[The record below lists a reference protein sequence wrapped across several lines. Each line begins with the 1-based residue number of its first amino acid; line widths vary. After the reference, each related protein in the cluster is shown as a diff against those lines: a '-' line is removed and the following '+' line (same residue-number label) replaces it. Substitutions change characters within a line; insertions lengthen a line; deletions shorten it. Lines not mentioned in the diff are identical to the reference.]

1 MQKLNREIGSSF
13 YELYESDRE
22 FQVLKQHIIDLSIS
36 PTYYYSGRNA
46 ILALLKNITKRQTI
60 NTIWLPQYYC
70 DTVVKL
76 VCSNFNN
83 VDFYPINPF
92 ENKSD
97 LDINFFASQNDI
109 VILNNFWGLSTFD
122 YPDKNRPI
130 IIEDHSHG
138 WLSKQSLHSKA
149 DYCFCSLRKT
159 YPIPLGAIIWS
170 PNSKNDLNIYKKI
183 EDKSILKALT
193 SFDKS
198 MRLKR
203 KFIKEKEID
212 LKKEYLSFLNKGE
225 DMLCLSNTYTEP
237 KKALISKIKNYINL
251 DANCIKNEHL
261 EYIYKHLDASK
272 HFKIIKRD
280 GFTPFGLLLLFKDK
294 SLFKSFKSHLISNY
308 IYPAHLWPNTTI
320 NTGWKYLFN
329 IHVDFRYNIEDICY
343 LVEKINLWSKNNV

>member
-1 MQKLNREIGSSF
+1 MNREIGSSF
-13 YELYESDRE
+13 YELHESDRE
-22 FQVLKQHIIDLSIS
+22 FQILKQYVVTLDINFA
-36 PTYYYSGRNA
+36 YYYSGRNA
-46 ILALLKNITKRQTI
+46 ILALLKNITNKQTI
-60 NTIWLPQYYC
+60 NTIWLPEYYC
-70 DTVVKL
+70 DTVVNL
-76 VCSNFNN
+76 VLFNFNN
-83 VDFYPINPF
+83 IKYYAINPF
-92 ENKSD
+92 EFNEE
-97 LDINFFASQNDI
+97 IEITTFASRSDI
-109 VILNNFWGLSTFD
+109 VILNNYWGLSTFG
-122 YPDKNRPI
+122 YQDKNRPI

-170 PNSKNDLNIYKKI
+170 PNSKNDLNIYKNI

-237 KKALISKIKNYINL
+237 KKVLISKIKNYINL
-251 DANCIKNEHL
+251 DVNCIKNEHL
-261 EYIYKHLDASK
+261 EYIYKHLDTSK

-280 GFTPFGLLLLFKDK
+280 GFTSFGLLLLFKDK
-294 SLFKSFKSHLISNY
+294 SMFNAFKTQLISDN